1 MALRNKAL
9 VAGAGLALGAAAPS
23 PARAQLADSSLLTLD
38 RLFSSSD
45 FRAKEFGPAQW
56 ISGGVYTPVE
66 PRAGGAGTDIV
77 RYDAATGARTIF
89 VPAARLIPAGDSA
102 PMAIEDYTV
111 SPDGRHVLVF
121 TNSRRVWRQR
131 TRGDFWLV
139 DLTTWALRELGGG
152 GAPA

>member
-1 MALRNKAL
+1 MTLRNEWLVVAL
-9 VAGAGLALGAAAPS
+9 GLALGATA
-23 PARAQLADSSLLTLD
+23 PARGQLADSSLLTLD
-38 RLFSSSD
+38 HLFSSPD
-45 FRAKEFGPAQW
+45 FQPKTFGPAQW
-56 ISGGVYTPVE
+56 ISGGVYTTVE

-102 PMAIEDYTV
+102 PMTIEDYTV

-139 DLTTWALRELGGG
+139 DL
-152 GAPA
+152 

>member
-1 MALRNKAL
+1 MTLRNEWLVVAL
-9 VAGAGLALGAAAPS
+9 GLALGATA
-23 PARAQLADSSLLTLD
+23 PARGQLADSSLLTLD
-38 RLFSSSD
+38 HLFSSPD
-45 FRAKEFGPAQW
+45 FQPKTFGPAQW
-56 ISGGVYTPVE
+56 ISGGVYTTVE

-102 PMAIEDYTV
+102 PMTIEDYTV

-131 TRGDFWLV
+131 KRH
-139 DLTTWALRELGGG
+139 
-152 GAPA
+152 